1 MRDFP
6 GGPVIRTL
14 PSNIMGAG
22 LIPGQGA
29 RIPCGQKNK
38 RWDRSSVV
46 ADLIDFKKRSTTTT
60 KNLKKKKE

>member
-1 MRDFP
+1 M
-6 GGPVIRTL
+6 IRTL